1 LNSSAAVQS
10 TAGLGNIP
18 TTWSVAQVGD
28 YNGDGKSDILWSD
41 TSGNLTLWFMN
52 GATISSNA
60 GLGNVGTTWTV
71 QSLNAE

>member
-1 LNSSAAVQS
+1 M
-10 TAGLGNIP
+10 
-18 TTWSVAQVGD
+18 AQVGD
-28 YNGDGKSDILWSD
+28 YNGDGKSDILWID

>member
-1 LNSSAAVQS
+1 M
-10 TAGLGNIP
+10 
-18 TTWSVAQVGD
+18 AQVGD